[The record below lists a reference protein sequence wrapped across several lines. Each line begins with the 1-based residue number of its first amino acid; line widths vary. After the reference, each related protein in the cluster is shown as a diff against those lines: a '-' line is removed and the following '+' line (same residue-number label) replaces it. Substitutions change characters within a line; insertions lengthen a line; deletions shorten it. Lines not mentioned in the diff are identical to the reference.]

1 MTDFIYPTKD
11 CYCIWTSDPM
21 HLAVMVSYHGEAK
34 VVQRG
39 EVFGVQVFYIL
50 FNDGLE
56 VQIDG
61 GLIKQF
67 SDIDESLWFKK
78 FDQSNLKFQRF
89 QDIRSKNEGYYA
101 YYTDVEQYLKNDMYR
116 IFCKYVHGFSFL
128 YTEYIGKANMFLG
141 QIKSITTENEFYLI
155 SKDALYRLNHSNLR
169 NINDDDSSL
178 YPNQCTVEDYIDYI
192 RGERFSLIYS
202 YTEESIPSLIVE
214 REVRYEIEL
223 IPVESF
229 ITRIE
234 PYSFYKNMNITE
246 IEIPGTVKSIGYCAF
261 AFCGNLQNVIFK
273 AIVNEIDGDIFTYSA
288 VKHIIVPDGTID
300 AFHNLLPL
308 YKNKII
314 ETKDYYP
321 LVFDSCIKDNA
332 GDSETKNDNLPELFE
347 VYDNNKI
354 GFINHEGKVIIPALY
369 HAVVG
374 DFYFDF
380 NKIAACGD
388 DGWVLLDS
396 KGHIT
401 PLTQKGIIGK
411 PIKIMRNR
419 YLILT
424 KGWNQHAIYDVDI
437 NYMVVDYGVYDYIW
451 YYNPYW
457 DTLKVKRGSKWGII
471 MMNGA
476 VILRPIYDRVIVT
489 ENYYTYIDENGNT
502 IKCDFKDHKLLKPK
516 FIPDYRADEDYWRD
530 SWDAMTDGMYGDY
543 NGGDDFEFM
552 GE

>member
-1 MTDFIYPTKD
+1 MTDFIYETKD
-11 CYCIWTSDPM
+11 CYCIWTSEPM

-34 VVQRG
+34 VIQRG
-39 EVFGVQVFYIL
+39 DFFGVQMFCIL

-67 SDIDESLWFKK
+67 LDIDESLWFKK
-78 FDQSNLKFQRF
+78 FDQNKLKFQRF
-89 QDIRSKNEGYYA
+89 QEIRSKNEGYYA
-101 YYTDVEQYLKNDMYR
+101 YYTDVEQYPQNDVFR
-116 IFCKYVHGFSFL
+116 IYCKYVHGFSFL
-128 YTEYIGKANMFLG
+128 YTEYIGKANVPLS
-141 QIKSITTENEFYLI
+141 QINNITTENEFYVI
-155 SKDALYRLNHSNLR
+155 SKDALYRLYYSNLR

-178 YPNQCTVEDYIDYI
+178 YPNQCTVEDYIDYL

-214 REVRYEIEL
+214 REVRYEYEL

-234 PYSFYKNMNITE
+234 SYSFYKNMNISE
-246 IEIPGTVKSIGYCAF
+246 IEIPGTVKSIGCCAF
-261 AFCGNLQNVIFK
+261 AFCGNLQNVKFK
-273 AIVNEIDGDIFTYSA
+273 ALVNEIDGDIFTYSA
-288 VKHIIVPDGTID
+288 VKHIVVPDGTID
-300 AFHNLLPL
+300 AFQNLLPL
-308 YKNKII
+308 YKNRII

-321 LVFDSCIKDNA
+321 LVFDPCIKDKA
-332 GDSETKNDNLPELFE
+332 SDSETKNDLLPELFE

-354 GFINHEGKVIIPALY
+354 GFINHEGKVIIPAQY
-369 HAVVG
+369 YAVVG
-374 DFYFDF
+374 NFYFDF

-401 PLTQKGIIGK
+401 PLTQKGITGK

-451 YYNPYW
+451 SYNPYW

-476 VILRPIYDRVIVT
+476 VILRPIYDRVIIT
-489 ENYYTYIDENGNT
+489 ENDYTYTDENGNT
-502 IKCDFKDHKLLKPK
+502 IKCAFKDHKLLKPK
-516 FIPDYRADEDYWRD
+516 FIPDYRDDKDYLRD